1 MAKDK
6 NKQQDNNKSAA
17 VVDVDN
23 ISKVTRNNN
32 VPTVEITQKVFE
44 DIAKDKNDR
53 LIEQIKSRALQS
65 EFMRRRKLIQLR
77 ARRRENDI
85 TLTFLKRAEI
95 LQYQMAG
102 FKLTSD
108 HIEKMGGKDNKIEL
122 EIVKYDD
129 NGEAQKEKATFELKD
144 KEETWVPASI
154 TPVEYDDLCEKLKS
168 DEAEAKRKSEAQL
181 NKDLLELESQYPGYF
196 SYRWRW

>member
-1 MAKDK
+1 MAKNKD
-6 NKQQDNNKSAA
+6 NKQDNKPAA

-32 VPTVEITQKVFE
+32 VPTVEVTQQVFA

-53 LIEQIKSRALQS
+53 LVEAIKTRALQS

-85 TLTFLKRAEI
+85 TKKFLQQAEV

-102 FKLTSD
+102 FKLTPE
-108 HIEKMGGKDNKIEL
+108 HIEKMGGKDNKLEL
-122 EIVKYDD
+122 EIVIYDE
-129 NGEAQKEKATFELKD
+129 NGEPKKEKKTFELVD

-154 TPVEYDDLCEKLKS
+154 TTVEYDDLSEKLKN
-168 DEAEAKRKSEAQL
+168 DEAEAKRKSEVEL
-181 NKDLLELESQYPGYF
+181 DKDLKELEAQYPGYF

>member
-1 MAKDK
+1 MAKNKD
-6 NKQQDNNKSAA
+6 NKQQDNKPAA

-32 VPTVEITQKVFE
+32 VPTVEITQKVFA

-53 LIEQIKSRALQS
+53 LVEAIKTRALQS

-85 TLTFLKRAEI
+85 TKKFLQQAEV

-102 FKLTSD
+102 FKLTTE
-108 HIEKMGGKDNKIEL
+108 HIEKMGGKDNKLEL
-122 EIVKYDD
+122 EIVNYDE
-129 NGEAQKEKATFELKD
+129 NGEPKKEKKTFELVD

-154 TPVEYDDLCEKLKS
+154 TTVEYDDLSEKLKN
-168 DEAEAKRKSEAQL
+168 DEAEAKRKSEAEL
-181 NKDLLELESQYPGYF
+181 DKDLKELEAQYPGYF